1 MNIVHI
7 AAVIIAGYLLGAIP
21 FAVIIARMHGVDI
34 FKQGSGNPGATN
46 VKRSVSSKAGNIVFL
61 CDFLKGCVAALW
73 PSLVFAGATHA
84 LPLGVWGLVAAILGH
99 SFSVF
104 IKFRGGKGV
113 ATAMGGLLA
122 LVPLILI
129 TGLIVW
135 AILFYSSRYVS
146 LGSIGFGISLPISG
160 LVYGSS
166 TAMILFLTSL
176 AAIVVIRHM
185 SNIKR
190 LLAGTE
196 SRFEKKV
203 KAS

>member
-1 MNIVHI
+1 MDFIPIAVVVIV
-7 AAVIIAGYLLGAIP
+7 GYLLGAIP

-46 VKRSVSSKAGNIVFL
+46 VKRSVSSQAGNGVFL
-61 CDFLKGCVAALW
+61 CDFLKGFVAALW
-73 PSLVFAGATHA
+73 PQFVFTTASGA
-84 LPLGVWGLVAAILGH
+84 LPLGVWGLVAAIVGH

-122 LVPLILI
+122 LVSFILI

-135 AILFYSSRYVS
+135 AILFYSTRYVS
-146 LGSIGFGISLPISG
+146 LGSIGFGVSLPLIG
-160 LVYGSS
+160 WFLGENW
-166 TAMILFLTSL
+166 AMILFLVFL
-176 AAIVVIRHM
+176 AAIVVIRHA

-190 LLAGTE
+190 LIAGTE
-196 SRFEKKV
+196 SRFAKKH
-203 KAS
+203 